1 MAPARLEAGARE
13 TACAGS
19 VPKRQLE
26 PWERTMKVVELGNTG
41 QKVSQLSLGCMQM
54 GTLTGEEES
63 RQMLD
68 RYVEQGGNFLDTA
81 NCYGWFLRQGS
92 HGGESEAVLGRWLA
106 QGGRR
111 GRVFLATKGAAMVRS
126 PDAHWRAEG
135 EVDWTSARRDFEGAG
150 RETLER
156 ALEASLRRLQTDHV
170 DLYYVHVDDRVTPL
184 DETLEALARL
194 VKAGK
199 ARFIG
204 YSNVRTWRLERIRQ
218 RCAAEGW
225 PAPVALQQQHTYLRR
240 RQGLEHVSI
249 VDDEQLDYLRE
260 HPDLTL
266 VAYSPILK
274 GLYDATAE
282 KRRGHW
288 AMQPY
293 LGSDSDA
300 RLAAVAEI
308 ARRLDVLPHQLVL
321 AWMLHQRSPR
331 VVPLV
336 GPRTREQ
343 LEQNLRAV
351 SLELPPEL
359 CAELDRVSG

>member
-1 MAPARLEAGARE
+1 
-13 TACAGS
+13 
-19 VPKRQLE
+19 
-26 PWERTMKVVELGNTG
+26 MKVVELGNTG